1 MVASIHLTVG
11 ERKRFSIYNREGALK
26 NVPIRL
32 LYMYLPIQDK
42 SSIMGVLFMDIELSN
57 YKGHFL
63 MDIEG
68 TYTLQAT
75 PEEVW
80 QCLRD
85 RQTLLHTLPE
95 IEQLQRIDEFTQNL
109 ALRLTYMPLAGTYYG
124 LLHVSERRD
133 PQHYR
138 VVIESVRDTQNTL
151 SGEAIID
158 LQSHDSTTIVT
169 YTADVQLSKKGARLQ
184 QTVVKGAAKLLIQQ
198 FFMSLEEQ
206 LWQQRAEILKREQET
221 ATTPAE
227 GRRSVARS
235 RTGSSSDYTQPPT
248 LLRRLVH
255 LLRLGNGDVVEEVR
269 WTQRIRRATFASMLL
284 FLVWVG
290 TRIPRR

>member
-1 MVASIHLTVG
+1 
-11 ERKRFSIYNREGALK
+11 
-26 NVPIRL
+26 
-32 LYMYLPIQDK
+32 
-42 SSIMGVLFMDIELSN
+42 MGVLFMDIELSN

-68 TYTLQAT
+68 TYTLQAA

-95 IEQLQRIDEFTQNL
+95 IEQLERVDEFTQSL
-109 ALRLTYMPLAGTYYG
+109 ALHFTYTPLAGTYYG
-124 LLHVSERRD
+124 LLHVAERRD
-133 PQHYR
+133 PQHYH
-138 VVIESVRDTQNTL
+138 VVIESVRDTQNTM
-151 SGEAIID
+151 SGEASID

-169 YTADVQLSKKGARLQ
+169 YTADVQLSKKGAKLQ

-206 LWQQRAEILKREQET
+206 LWQQRAEMLKREQE
-221 ATTPAE
+221 AAMTPVK
-227 GRRSVARS
+227 GRRSVARP
-235 RTGSSSDYTQPPT
+235 RINSSSDDRQTPT
-248 LLRRLVH
+248 LLHRLVH
-255 LLRLGNGDVVEEVR
+255 LLRLGEGNVVEEVR

>member
-1 MVASIHLTVG
+1 
-11 ERKRFSIYNREGALK
+11 
-26 NVPIRL
+26 
-32 LYMYLPIQDK
+32 
-42 SSIMGVLFMDIELSN
+42 
-57 YKGHFL
+57 

-80 QCLRD
+80 QCLCD
-85 RQTLLHTLPE
+85 RPTLMHTLPE
-95 IEQLQRIDEFTQNL
+95 IEQLERVDEFTQSL
-109 ALRLTYMPLAGTYYG
+109 ALRLTYAPLAGTYYG
-124 LLHVSERRD
+124 LLHMAERRD
-133 PQHYR
+133 PQHYHM
-138 VVIESVRDTQNTL
+138 VIENVRDTQNTM

-158 LQSHDSTTIVT
+158 LQNHDSTTIVT

-206 LWQQRAEILKREQET
+206 LWQQRAEKLKREQ
-221 ATTPAE
+221 AAMTPVK
-227 GRRSVARS
+227 GRRSVAR
-235 RTGSSSDYTQPPT
+235 RHTTSSSDHTQPPT
-248 LLRRLVH
+248 LLHRLIH
-255 LLRLGNGDVVEEVR
+255 LLRLGEGNAVEEVR

-290 TRIPRR
+290 TRIPRH